1 MAEERTDRNEVQ
13 ATTAMLK
20 AMAHPLR
27 RRILRL
33 LPRRTFVRAADVAAE
48 LGEPANKVSFHLR
61 VLADAGLIVEAPEQA
76 RDRRDRVWTYTKRAL
91 NIGGPGRPV
100 ADEELGIAVIAGL
113 IEEHQDL
120 LRRLLAWT
128 PEYVAGRT
136 TETHGT
142 FMQRTMRLTQPEF
155 EKLLVTMQEVMQAA
169 DEAHDPTDADGRFW
183 EIDIL
188 AADDSI

>member
-1 MAEERTDRNEVQ
+1 MAEERTEPTGVQ

-20 AMAHPLR
+20 AMAHPIR

-33 LPRRTFVRAADVAAE
+33 LPRRTFVRAADVAEE

-91 NIGGPGRPV
+91 TIGGPGQPV
-100 ADEELGIAVIAGL
+100 ADEQLGNVVIAGL
-113 IEEHQDL
+113 VEEHQDL
-120 LRRLLAWT
+120 VRRLLAWS

-136 TETHGT
+136 TEIHGT
-142 FMQRTMRLTQPEF
+142 FIQRTLRLTPTEF
-155 EKLLVTMQEVMQAA
+155 EKLLVALQEVMQAA
-169 DEAHDPTDADGRFW
+169 DDAHDPADPDSRSW
-183 EIDIL
+183 ELDIV

>member
-1 MAEERTDRNEVQ
+1 MAEERTEPTEVQ

-20 AMAHPLR
+20 AMAHPIR

-76 RDRRDRVWTYTKRAL
+76 RDRRDRVWTHTKRAL
-91 NIGGPGRPV
+91 TIGGPGQPV
-100 ADEELGIAVIAGL
+100 ADEHLGNAVIAGL
-113 IEEHQDL
+113 VEEHQDL
-120 LRRLLAWT
+120 VRRLLAWS

-136 TETHGT
+136 TEIHGT
-142 FMQRTMRLTQPEF
+142 FIQRTLRLTPAEF
-155 EKLLVTMQEVMQAA
+155 EKLLVALQEVMQAA
-169 DEAHDPTDADGRFW
+169 DDAHDPADPDSRSW
-183 EIDIL
+183 ELDIV

>member
-1 MAEERTDRNEVQ
+1 MAEERTEPTEVQ

-20 AMAHPLR
+20 AMAHPIR

-76 RDRRDRVWTYTKRAL
+76 RDRRDRVWTQTKKAL
-91 NIGGPGRPV
+91 TIGGPGQSV
-100 ADEELGIAVIAGL
+100 VDEELGNAVIAGL
-113 IEEHQDL
+113 VEEHQDL
-120 LRRLLAWT
+120 LRRLLAWS

-142 FMQRTMRLTQPEF
+142 FIQRTLRLTPTEF
-155 EKLLVTMQEVMQAA
+155 EKLLVTLQEVMQAA
-169 DEAHDPTDADGRFW
+169 DDAHDPTDPDSRSW
-183 EIDIL
+183 ELDIV